1 MPVGH
6 GRSSRGPGR
15 GGVYLWASTPS
26 APPVPRLRTSS
37 SDPFALGRWP
47 ALALAPLL
55 APAFAPWGRVL
66 ADAAVV
72 IPTRIAYTAGLWGTD
87 PSRAVSEGA
96 TMVTEKQSA
105 LAESAMELALAPWR
119 LWLDLATAA
128 VPPSGAGLDRAVRA
142 SGRRVAAPYARRV
155 GANRRRLA
163 GGGVRAGGR

>member
-6 GRSSRGPGR
+6 GRSSRGADR
-15 GGVYLWASTPS
+15 GGVYLRVPS
-26 APPVPRLRTSS
+26 PERPPVSRPRASAF
-37 SDPFALGRWP
+37 DPFGLGRWP
-47 ALALAPLL
+47 V
-55 APAFAPWGRVL
+55 PAFAPLFAPWNRVL
-66 ADAAVV
+66 TDAAVV

-87 PSRAVSEGA
+87 PSRALSEGA

-119 LWLDLATAA
+119 LWLDLATAV

-163 GGGVRAGGR
+163 GGGVGTGGR